1 MGRSV
6 LPIQRSYDR
15 FRARDLRTF
24 SPNGGEP
31 VRFSGTLNFVTQRPE
46 TESVTRTINANPE
59 QIFAVLADP
68 RMHRVIDGSG
78 AVRDC
83 KGKPERLTLGSS
95 FGMAM
100 HVGVPYSMVSTVI
113 EYVENRRIAWQTR
126 GPTAM
131 GRFVGGRIWRYE
143 LEPVDG
149 GTAVRETWDITQES
163 KLTKP
168 LIRSAGAATKKN
180 MATTLQRL
188 DNLFTNNGKVE

>member
-1 MGRSV
+1 MPVSANGR
-6 LPIQRSYDR
+6 
-15 FRARDLRTF
+15 
-24 SPNGGEP
+24 EP
-31 VRFSGTLNFVTQRPE
+31 VLFSGTLSFVTQSPE
-46 TESVTRTINANPE
+46 IESVTRIINADPE
-59 QIFAVLADP
+59 QIFTVLADP

-83 KGKPERLTLGSS
+83 KGEPERLTLGST

-100 HVGVPYSMVSTVI
+100 HVVVPYSMVSTVI

-126 GPTAM
+126 GPTAI
-131 GRFVGGRIWRYE
+131 GKFVGGRIWRYE

-149 GTAVRETWDITQES
+149 GTSVRETWDITHES

-168 LIRSAGAATKKN
+168 MVRNAGPATKKN

-188 DNLFTNNGKVE
+188 DDLLTNSGKVD